1 VSSNLTIRNATPNDE
16 ASITALWQACGLV
29 TSYNDPTR
37 DFRFAHGKTN
47 SDVLVGIATNGSL
60 VGSVMVGHDGHRGW
74 VYYLAAD
81 PNYRKQGIG
90 RCMTEAAE
98 QWLKERGVV
107 KVMLLVRETNTQVID
122 FYEHLGF
129 ETIPRVIL
137 QKWLT

>member
-1 VSSNLTIRNATPNDE
+1 MTRRMIFVLLLGKLIQVYSLGLLQTETLLAVLWLAMTAIVAE
-16 ASITALWQACGLV
+16 FITW
-29 TSYNDPTR
+29 P
-37 DFRFAHGKTN
+37 AH
-47 SDVLVGIATNGSL
+47 
-60 VGSVMVGHDGHRGW
+60 
-74 VYYLAAD
+74 

-98 QWLKERGVV
+98 QWLKERGVG

-129 ETIPRVIL
+129 ETIPRVIM